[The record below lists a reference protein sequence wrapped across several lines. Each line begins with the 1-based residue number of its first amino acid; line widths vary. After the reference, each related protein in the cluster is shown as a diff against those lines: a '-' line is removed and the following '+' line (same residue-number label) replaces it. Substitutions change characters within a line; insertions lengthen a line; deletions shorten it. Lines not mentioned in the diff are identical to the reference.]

1 MTLLGYTADE
11 HNYYASDAERL
22 LRKLN
27 IVDFMDFV
35 DVSSTPYDRYP
46 QLLGEVTMQQSLD
59 IIIDSRLLVQ
69 YLYELAN
76 FETIFQQNDQD
87 LAATWNKIMDDETNH
102 KRRFQ

>member
-1 MTLLGYTADE
+1 
-11 HNYYASDAERL
+11 
-22 LRKLN
+22 
-27 IVDFMDFV
+27 
-35 DVSSTPYDRYP
+35 
-46 QLLGEVTMQQSLD
+46 LD